1 MAKRCCGTHPYL
13 WWYDF
18 VYFRIL
24 SAYILD
30 IFFSRK
36 LKTCL
41 VIFPALCLVLEDDH
55 TCKESFFPLHHFQ
68 SEANLCTIWPN
79 LFRILKSIYSE
90 KATKFCEIFTL
101 LLSYVVPVKSKMKI
115 LQNYVAFSEY
125 MNFNDFFVSRNF

>member
-1 MAKRCCGTHPYL
+1 MENLNPLCLLWVLQKVWLFLANCMAKRCCGTHPYL

-30 IFFSRK
+30 ILFSRK

-55 TCKESFFPLHHFQ
+55 TYKESFFPLHHSQ
-68 SEANLCTIWPN
+68 SEANYCTMWPN
-79 LFRILKSIYSE
+79 LFKIYIYLAE
-90 KATKFCEIFTL
+90 LNFPIKFE
-101 LLSYVVPVKSKMKI
+101 
-115 LQNYVAFSEY
+115 E
-125 MNFNDFFVSRNF
+125 FFGHPM